1 MKTLTFASFQFLFS
15 AYIPY
20 GKGKYLNQTF
30 FLPSTNFIFNFKAV
44 THRIQLTSIYLGAMC
59 ICGDFWSFLG
69 MTKMTT

>member
-30 FLPSTNFIFNFKAV
+30 FFYQAQILYSTLRLLPIEFNSLQFTLVQCVFVEIFGV
-44 THRIQLTSIYLGAMC
+44 
-59 ICGDFWSFLG
+59 FWE
-69 MTKMTT
+69 